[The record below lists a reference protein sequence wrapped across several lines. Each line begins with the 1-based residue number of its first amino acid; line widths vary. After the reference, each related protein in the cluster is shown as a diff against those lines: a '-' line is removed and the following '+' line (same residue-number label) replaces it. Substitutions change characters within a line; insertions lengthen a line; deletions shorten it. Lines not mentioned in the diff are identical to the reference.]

1 MSRPVR
7 LGTPPATIDALEPQK
22 KRGRPRST
30 GTLHCDRCHGQVA
43 KIRVHWPEG
52 AICGACFTQA
62 VRSFGIC
69 PQCATERLLPGLDA
83 SGRCICRD
91 CAGITRPIMDCSNCG
106 AEAERFRGGWCAR
119 CVIAADLTAVLKPHN
134 PPDLRIK
141 RLVDTLTNSRRPE
154 SIHTWMRGTHARI
167 LLAKIGNRELELTH
181 AAFDALP
188 RSSAVE
194 HLRQILEHHRMLPAG
209 TDPHLRYFERWLH
222 RRLNELQDHPDI
234 ALAIERFATWHHLK
248 RLRAKI
254 GTANMDIACRDARQE
269 ITETGKFLLWVHESR
284 GHPAGDFD
292 QSDIDAY
299 LSEGTSTRWHIR
311 NYVSWLSKARRGPG
325 ELYVAPR
332 YARTEPSLGQSRRL
346 EVIRNAIEMD
356 EVTLPTRVAALI
368 HLLWAT
374 SLSRIVRLRRD
385 SITLGAQGMLIAI
398 GSTPTEIPEEIAPL
412 FWQVY
417 AGHNNQQT
425 ANTNTEWLFPGRRA
439 GQHIA
444 APTLQQRFKVL
455 GLDPQSTRNTTLK
468 SLTAQIDVRS
478 LAEMLGY
485 SAETLAKHAEK
496 SGNYWSSYV
505 EAKAAARRTGRPG
518 PHRII

>member
-7 LGTPPATIDALEPQK
+7 TGAPPPTIDALEPPK
-22 KRGRPRST
+22 RRGRPRSA
-30 GTLHCDRCHGQVA
+30 GTLHCDRCQGQVA
-43 KIRVHWPEG
+43 KIRVRWPDG

-69 PQCATERLLPGLDA
+69 PQCATARLLPGLDA
-83 SGRCICRD
+83 AGRCICRD
-91 CAGITRPIMDCSNCG
+91 CAGITRPLMDCSNCG

-119 CVIAADLTAVLKPHN
+119 CVIAADLTAVLKPHS

-141 RLVDTLTNSRRPE
+141 RLIDTLTDSRRPE
-154 SIHTWMRGTHARI
+154 SIHTWMRGTQPRI
-167 LLAKIGNRELELTH
+167 LLAMIGNRELELTH

-188 RSSAVE
+188 PSSAVE
-194 HLRQILEHHRMLPAG
+194 HLREILVHHRMLPAG
-209 TDPHLRYFERWLH
+209 TDPHMRYFERWLL
-222 RRLNELQDHPDI
+222 RRLNELQRHPAI
-234 ALAIERFATWHHLK
+234 ALAIERFATWHHLN
-248 RLRAKI
+248 RLRTNV
-254 GTANMDIACRDARQE
+254 GSANMDIACRDARQE
-269 ITETGKFLLWVHESR
+269 ITEAGKFLLWVQEVR
-284 GHPAGDFD
+284 GHPAADFD

-299 LSEGTSTRWHIR
+299 LAEGTSTRWHIGS
-311 NYVSWLSKARRGPG
+311 YVSWLSKARRGPG

-332 YARTEPSLGQSRRL
+332 YPRTEPSLGQSRRL

-356 EVTLPTRVAALI
+356 EVALPTRVAALI

-374 SLSRIVRLRRD
+374 PLSRIARLRRD
-385 SITLGAQGMLIAI
+385 SIALGAQGMLIAI

-417 AGHNNQQT
+417 SGHDNQQT
-425 ANTNTEWLFPGRRA
+425 ANTNTEWLFPGIRA

-444 APTLQQRFKVL
+444 APTLQRRFKVL
-455 GLDPQSTRNTTLK
+455 GLDTQPTRNTTLK

-478 LAEMLGY
+478 LAETLGY
-485 SAETLAKHAEK
+485 SAGTLAKHAEK
-496 SGNYWSSYV
+496 SGNYWSGYA
-505 EAKAAARRTGRPG
+505 EAKAAARRRSQPS